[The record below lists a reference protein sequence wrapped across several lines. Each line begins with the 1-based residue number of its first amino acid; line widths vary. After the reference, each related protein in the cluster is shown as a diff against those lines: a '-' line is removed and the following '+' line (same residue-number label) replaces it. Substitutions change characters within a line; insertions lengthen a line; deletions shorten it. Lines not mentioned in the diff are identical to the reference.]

1 MEKPTAVKIE
11 IVADDEESRGSAVDK
26 VLNSDES
33 DEVSDEDT
41 EEEITESKE
50 EELEEEIT
58 EVFDGFKLNMPS
70 LLFYFFFLMRR

>member
-1 MEKPTAVKIE
+1 M
-11 IVADDEESRGSAVDK
+11 
-26 VLNSDES
+26 LNSDES